1 MDTENRK
8 AKIKTYMMQLQNGN
22 IRGNQMEC
30 LDYIYKNQGA
40 TVHEMRTALAM
51 AHQSLT
57 PSISLLLDCGLIR
70 EIGQVKIKD
79 SFYSKYEFEPDADK
93 QDALAT
99 ERLAEKF
106 KQWKERGR
114 DFVELMENS
123 LKAELGYTE
132 VWTSL

>member
-79 SFYSKYEFEPDADK
+79 SFYSQYEFEPDAGN
-93 QDALAT
+93 QDILAK
-99 ERLAEKF
+99 ERLDEKF
-106 KQWKERGR
+106 KQWMERGK
-114 DFVELMENS
+114 DFMELMHS
-123 LKAELGYTE
+123 RLIYELGYKDT
-132 VWTSL
+132 WNGL